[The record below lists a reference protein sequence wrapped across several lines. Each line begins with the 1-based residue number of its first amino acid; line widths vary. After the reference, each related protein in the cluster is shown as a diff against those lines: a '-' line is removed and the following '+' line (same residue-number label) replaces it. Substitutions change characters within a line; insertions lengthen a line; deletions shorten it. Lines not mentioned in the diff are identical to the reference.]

1 MSNLSFRFVCN
12 SCGKQFIGQEF
23 LRKHILM
30 IHENL
35 QQQEG
40 LIQSKREVDNYPCD
54 KFDYEATTQ
63 SNQTTHIETVHEHE
77 GGKYACNQ
85 CEYEAGYQSDLKKH
99 MQSKHE
105 GVKYACNQCDK
116 QFTHQSNLKKHIKR
130 KHL

>member
-1 MSNLSFRFVCN
+1 MQRDMSNLSVRFVCN
-12 SCGKQFIGQEF
+12 SCGKKFIGEEF
-23 LRKHILM
+23 LRKHVLM

-35 QQQEG
+35 QQQ
-40 LIQSKREVDNYPCD
+40 VD

-85 CEYEAGYQSDLKKH
+85 CEYEVGYQSDLKKH

-105 GVKYACNQCDK
+105 GVKYACNQ
-116 QFTHQSNLKKHIKR
+116 
-130 KHL
+130 